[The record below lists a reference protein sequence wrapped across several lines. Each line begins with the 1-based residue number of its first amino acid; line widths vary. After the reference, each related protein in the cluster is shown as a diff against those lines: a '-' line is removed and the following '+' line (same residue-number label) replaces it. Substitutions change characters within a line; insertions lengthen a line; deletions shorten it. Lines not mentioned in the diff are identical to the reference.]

1 MLQCRMY
8 HGARKV
14 WQGFSK
20 NLWLAL
26 ENTSGQNRPPAWVP
40 LFMWA
45 YACLFVLPFVF
56 LFSAQEQLPAL
67 LTLIWL
73 GLLRGIAGW
82 HMQRPL
88 AEIIST
94 PLAAW
99 GVMAL
104 GLGALVRRWRRQPV
118 EWKGRRYPA
127 TRQTR

>member
-88 AEIIST
+88 AEIITT

-104 GLGALVRRWRRQPV
+104 GLNALIRRWRRQPV
-118 EWKGRRYPA
+118 EWKGRRYPIA
-127 TRQTR
+127 R